1 MKKIIIAG
9 AALAA
14 ISVFTVSAFAADTS
28 NEANTSVLSA
38 SNTASAQCTQKYC
51 PQDGTGNRY
60 GAENENGNGGGDV
73 CNPSCPQDG
82 TGNRYCAENENGNG
96 GDGVC
101 NPSCPQNGTGN
112 RYGAENQNGN
122 GGGGVCNPSCP
133 QDGTGNRYGTDNES
147 KNTNGKN
154 GSCNG
159 CQSETC
165 TNLCNGSQQR
175 LRLYSEK

>member
-28 NEANTSVLSA
+28 NEANTSVLSS

-82 TGNRYCAENENGNG
+82 AGNRYGTENENGNG
-96 GDGVC
+96 
-101 NPSCPQNGTGN
+101 S
-112 RYGAENQNGN
+112 
-122 GGGGVCNPSCP
+122 GVCNPSCP
-133 QDGTGNRYGTDNES
+133 QDGTGNRYGTDNGN
-147 KNTNGKN
+147 KNTN

>member
-9 AALAA
+9 TALAA

-28 NEANTSVLSA
+28 NETNASVPYA
-38 SNTASAQCTQKYC
+38 SNTQSSQCTQEYC

-60 GAENENGNGGGDV
+60 GAENENGNSGGDV

-82 TGNRYCAENENGNG
+82 AGNRYGTENENGNG
-96 GDGVC
+96 
-101 NPSCPQNGTGN
+101 S
-112 RYGAENQNGN
+112 
-122 GGGGVCNPSCP
+122 GVCNPSCP
-133 QDGTGNRYGTDNES
+133 QDGTGNRYGTDNGN
-147 KNTNGKN
+147 KNTN

>member
-28 NEANTSVLSA
+28 NEASTYALSA
-38 SNTASAQCTQKYC
+38 SNTASSQCTQEYC

-60 GAENENGNGGGDV
+60 GAV
-73 CNPSCPQDG
+73 
-82 TGNRYCAENENGNG
+82 NENGNG

-101 NPSCPQNGTGN
+101 NPSYPQDGTGN
-112 RYGAENQNGN
+112 RYGAENKNGN
-122 GGGGVCNPSCP
+122 GGDGVCNPSCP
-133 QDGTGNRYGTDNES
+133 QDGTGNRYGADNGN

-165 TNLCNGSQQR
+165 TNLCSGSQQR

>member
-28 NEANTSVLSA
+28 NEIDTSVLPA
-38 SNTASAQCTQKYC
+38 SNTQSAQCTQEYC
-51 PQDGTGNRY
+51 PQDGPGNRY
-60 GAENENGNGGGDV
+60 GAENENGTDSNGI
-73 CNPSCPQDG
+73 
-82 TGNRYCAENENGNG
+82 
-96 GDGVC
+96 
-101 NPSCPQNGTGN
+101 
-112 RYGAENQNGN
+112 
-122 GGGGVCNPSCP
+122 CNPSCP
-133 QDGTGNRYGTDNES
+133 QDGTGNRYGADNGS
-147 KNTNGKN
+147 KNSNGKN
-154 GSCNG
+154 GICNG

>member
-28 NEANTSVLSA
+28 NETNTSMLSA
-38 SNTASAQCTQKYC
+38 SNTTSAQCTQEYC

-60 GAENENGNGGGDV
+60 GAENENGNGD
-73 CNPSCPQDG
+73 
-82 TGNRYCAENENGNG
+82 
-96 GDGVC
+96 
-101 NPSCPQNGTGN
+101 
-112 RYGAENQNGN
+112 
-122 GGGGVCNPSCP
+122 GVCNPSCP
-133 QDGTGNRYGTDNES
+133 QDGTGNRYGADNGN

>member
-28 NEANTSVLSA
+28 NEANKSVLSA
-38 SNTASAQCTQKYC
+38 SNTVSAQCTQEYC

-60 GAENENGNGGGDV
+60 GAENENGN
-73 CNPSCPQDG
+73 S
-82 TGNRYCAENENGNG
+82 

-112 RYGAENQNGN
+112 RYGAENENGN
-122 GGGGVCNPSCP
+122 GGDGVCNPSCL
-133 QDGTGNRYGTDNES
+133 QDGTGNRYGTDNGN

>member
-28 NEANTSVLSA
+28 NETNASVPYA
-38 SNTASAQCTQKYC
+38 SNTQSSQCTQEYC

-60 GAENENGNGGGDV
+60 GAENENGN
-73 CNPSCPQDG
+73 S
-82 TGNRYCAENENGNG
+82 

-112 RYGAENQNGN
+112 RYGAENENGN
-122 GGGGVCNPSCP
+122 GGDGVCNPSCP
-133 QDGTGNRYGTDNES
+133 QDGTGNRYGADNGS
-147 KNTNGKN
+147 KITNGKN
-154 GSCNG
+154 GICNS

-165 TNLCNGSQQR
+165 TNLCSGSQQR

>member
-28 NEANTSVLSA
+28 NEIDTSVLPT
-38 SNTASAQCTQKYC
+38 SNTQSAQCTQEYC

-60 GAENENGNGGGDV
+60 GTENENGTNSNGI
-73 CNPSCPQDG
+73 CNPSCPQKG
-82 TGNRYCAENENGNG
+82 TE
-96 GDGVC
+96 
-101 NPSCPQNGTGN
+101 N
-112 RYGAENQNGN
+112 RYGADNGN
-122 GGGGVCNPSCP
+122 
-133 QDGTGNRYGTDNES
+133 
-147 KNTNGKN
+147 KNSNGKN
-154 GSCNG
+154 GICNG

-165 TNLCNGSQQR
+165 TNICSGSQQR

>member
-28 NEANTSVLSA
+28 NETNASVPYA
-38 SNTASAQCTQKYC
+38 SNTQSSQCTQEYC

-60 GAENENGNGGGDV
+60 GAENENGNSGNGV
-73 CNPSCPQDG
+73 CNPSCPQNG
-82 TGNRYCAENENGNG
+82 TGNRHGAENENGNG

-101 NPSCPQNGTGN
+101 NPSCPQDGTGN
-112 RYGAENQNGN
+112 RYGADNG
-122 GGGGVCNPSCP
+122 
-133 QDGTGNRYGTDNES
+133 S
-147 KNTNGKN
+147 KITNGKN
-154 GSCNG
+154 GSCNS
-159 CQSETC
+159 CQIETC
-165 TNLCNGSQQR
+165 TNLCSGSQQR

>member
-28 NEANTSVLSA
+28 NEASTSALSA
-38 SNTASAQCTQKYC
+38 SNTASSQCRQEYC
-51 PQDGTGNRY
+51 PQD
-60 GAENENGNGGGDV
+60 
-73 CNPSCPQDG
+73 
-82 TGNRYCAENENGNG
+82 
-96 GDGVC
+96 
-101 NPSCPQNGTGN
+101 GTGN

-122 GGGGVCNPSCP
+122 GGDGVCNPSCP
-133 QDGTGNRYGTDNES
+133 QDGTGNRYGADNGS
-147 KNTNGKN
+147 KITNGKN
-154 GSCNG
+154 GSCNS

-165 TNLCNGSQQR
+165 TNSCNGSQQR

>member
-28 NEANTSVLSA
+28 NETNTSMLSA
-38 SNTASAQCTQKYC
+38 ANNVSSQCTQEYC

-60 GAENENGNGGGDV
+60 GAENEN
-73 CNPSCPQDG
+73 
-82 TGNRYCAENENGNG
+82 ENG
-96 GDGVC
+96 
-101 NPSCPQNGTGN
+101 SS
-112 RYGAENQNGN
+112 
-122 GGGGVCNPSCP
+122 VCNPSCP
-133 QDGTGNRYGTDNES
+133 QDGTGNRYGAENQNGNDGDVVCTPSCPQDGTGNRYGADNGN
-147 KNTNGKN
+147 KTNGKN

-165 TNLCNGSQQR
+165 TNLCSGSQQR

>member
-28 NEANTSVLSA
+28 NETNASVPYA
-38 SNTASAQCTQKYC
+38 SNTQSSQCTQEYC

-60 GAENENGNGGGDV
+60 GAENENGN
-73 CNPSCPQDG
+73 S
-82 TGNRYCAENENGNG
+82 

-112 RYGAENQNGN
+112 RYGAENENGN
-122 GGGGVCNPSCP
+122 GGDGVCNPSCP
-133 QDGTGNRYGTDNES
+133 QDGTGNRYGADNGS
-147 KNTNGKN
+147 KITNGKN
-154 GSCNG
+154 GICNSN
-159 CQSETC
+159 QIETC
-165 TNLCNGSQQR
+165 TNSCNGSQQR

>member
-28 NEANTSVLSA
+28 NETNTSMLSA
-38 SNTASAQCTQKYC
+38 SNTTSAQCTQEYC

-60 GAENENGNGGGDV
+60 GAENENGNG
-73 CNPSCPQDG
+73 S
-82 TGNRYCAENENGNG
+82 
-96 GDGVC
+96 
-101 NPSCPQNGTGN
+101 
-112 RYGAENQNGN
+112 
-122 GGGGVCNPSCP
+122 GVCNPSCP
-133 QDGTGNRYGTDNES
+133 QDGTGNRYGADNGN

-165 TNLCNGSQQR
+165 TNLCSGSQQR

>member
-28 NEANTSVLSA
+28 NETNTSMLSA
-38 SNTASAQCTQKYC
+38 SNTTSAQCTQEYCPQDGTGNRYGAINENGNNGNGVCDPSC

-60 GAENENGNGGGDV
+60 GAENENGNGG
-73 CNPSCPQDG
+73 DG
-82 TGNRYCAENENGNG
+82 L
-96 GDGVC
+96 
-101 NPSCPQNGTGN
+101 
-112 RYGAENQNGN
+112 
-122 GGGGVCNPSCP
+122 CNPSCP
-133 QDGTGNRYGTDNES
+133 QDGTGNRYGADNGS
-147 KNTNGKN
+147 KITNEKN

-159 CQSETC
+159 CKGENC
-165 TNLCNGSQQR
+165 TNICSGSQQR

>member
-38 SNTASAQCTQKYC
+38 SNTASSQCTQEYC

-60 GAENENGNGGGDV
+60 GAENENGNGGDVV

-82 TGNRYCAENENGNG
+82 TGNK
-96 GDGVC
+96 
-101 NPSCPQNGTGN
+101 
-112 RYGAENQNGN
+112 YGAENQNGN
-122 GGGGVCNPSCP
+122 GGDVVCTPSCP
-133 QDGTGNRYGTDNES
+133 QDGTGNRYGADNGN
-147 KNTNGKN
+147 KNAN

-165 TNLCNGSQQR
+165 TNSCNGSQQR

>member
-28 NEANTSVLSA
+28 NETNASVPYA
-38 SNTASAQCTQKYC
+38 SNTQSSQCTQEYC

-60 GAENENGNGGGDV
+60 GADNGN
-73 CNPSCPQDG
+73 
-82 TGNRYCAENENGNG
+82 
-96 GDGVC
+96 
-101 NPSCPQNGTGN
+101 
-112 RYGAENQNGN
+112 
-122 GGGGVCNPSCP
+122 
-133 QDGTGNRYGTDNES
+133 

-165 TNLCNGSQQR
+165 TNSCNGSQQR

>member
-28 NEANTSVLSA
+28 NEINTSALSA
-38 SNTASAQCTQKYC
+38 ANTASAQCTQEYC
-51 PQDGTGNRY
+51 PQD
-60 GAENENGNGGGDV
+60 
-73 CNPSCPQDG
+73 
-82 TGNRYCAENENGNG
+82 
-96 GDGVC
+96 
-101 NPSCPQNGTGN
+101 GTGN

-122 GGGGVCNPSCP
+122 GGDGVCNPSCP
-133 QDGTGNRYGTDNES
+133 QYGTRNRYGADNES

>member
-28 NEANTSVLSA
+28 NETSTSAPFVANTTSS
-38 SNTASAQCTQKYC
+38 QCTQEYC

-60 GAENENGNGGGDV
+60 GAENENENGISGV
-73 CNPSCPQDG
+73 CNSSCPQD
-82 TGNRYCAENENGNG
+82 
-96 GDGVC
+96 
-101 NPSCPQNGTGN
+101 GTGN

-122 GGGGVCNPSCP
+122 SSNGVYNSSRP
-133 QDGTGNRYGTDNES
+133 QDGTGNRYGADNGN
-147 KNTNGKN
+147 KNTNEKN
-154 GSCNG
+154 GICKG
-159 CQSETC
+159 CKGETC
-165 TNLCNGSQQR
+165 TNLCSGSQQR

>member
-28 NEANTSVLSA
+28 NEINTSALSA
-38 SNTASAQCTQKYC
+38 ANTASAQCTQEYC
-51 PQDGTGNRY
+51 PQD
-60 GAENENGNGGGDV
+60 
-73 CNPSCPQDG
+73 
-82 TGNRYCAENENGNG
+82 
-96 GDGVC
+96 
-101 NPSCPQNGTGN
+101 GTGN

-122 GGGGVCNPSCP
+122 GGDGVCNPSYP
-133 QDGTGNRYGTDNES
+133 QDGTGNRYGAENKNGNGGDGVCNPSCPQYGTRNRYGADNES

>member
-14 ISVFTVSAFAADTS
+14 VSVFTVSAFAADTS
-28 NEANTSVLSA
+28 NEIDTSVLPA
-38 SNTASAQCTQKYC
+38 SNTQSAQCTQKYC

-60 GAENENGNGGGDV
+60 GAENENGTNSNGI

-82 TGNRYCAENENGNG
+82 TGNRYGAENENGNG

-101 NPSCPQNGTGN
+101 NPS
-112 RYGAENQNGN
+112 Y
-122 GGGGVCNPSCP
+122 P
-133 QDGTGNRYGTDNES
+133 QDGTGNRYGADNGN
-147 KNTNGKN
+147 KITNGKN
-154 GSCNG
+154 GICKG
-159 CQSETC
+159 CKGENC
-165 TNLCNGSQQR
+165 TNICSGSQQR